1 MNFTLSSLEKLFWIT
16 LGIGRVDWKNN
27 QVTCNRGAYCYAFWR
42 RDPSSDNSSRITV
55 VNRGCWEASGRGDGC
70 SSSVCQQMS
79 HQSKMRVNAGFCC
92 CTGYLCNLN
101 ISSVPLPGAENHT
114 QNLPSPRNATELR
127 AGQGRYGT
135 VWLGYLKEKP
145 VAVKMY
151 PAHYQ
156 QYFFNEKDIYTLP
169 FMDHVSLLAY
179 YGDDRIKNKDGTTS
193 LALVLSYCP
202 LGTLQEYLKGN
213 TVDLMTFTNMAL
225 SISSALAF
233 LHTEMH
239 KQGANKPCVTH
250 RDVNSRN
257 ILIKE
262 DLSCCLADLSLSVKI
277 AGSHYYALGDELHAE
292 TKSINDVGTLRYMA
306 PEILEGAVNLRDCES
321 SMKQIDV
328 YALGLVLWELSM
340 RVADFFHRLS
350 DVPPYSMPFER
361 EVGLHPTFEEMQ
373 VLVCRNK
380 ARPLYPIEWRN
391 NTATRTIRETIE
403 DCTDQDGEA
412 RLTALCVHE
421 RINQIRKVL
430 SRICSPVNRDVAMIH
445 PHQGR
450 NPCLERN
457 LLNCDQREEQ
467 ICIVQTSNKHAK
479 TTTEIE
485 IVPRPPS
492 STAGQLASIP
502 IVQNRPFTSPKL
514 INLVPKSVDQPDVN
528 FVSSLFKLM
537 KKKEKNCSD
546 EETALTRVIVSPF
559 EGETSPQ
566 RPSSLQLLPS
576 APASPDV
583 DVIAEEKALK
593 ELSGRIRTPGDLPPS
608 VRKKRGSKARLSLYD
623 DRMMSYSAYLLF
635 TKGGLQEQA
644 NSRFY
649 FRVLSGD
656 LWLVMIAGLII
667 LSTYLWTVWRI
678 RPPCSK
684 ADLGFV
690 PLDDYCA
697 DGAVVLDSWYNLV
710 NALLRKPNQ
719 YFGCPVLVHPM
730 RYFISN
736 LVLVVRKGFPYL
748 RIINKQKI
756 WRLFSNHYTPFCTQ
770 GRVHGFCHFAYHYGH
785 LRTPQGRVQIVRCR
799 CKFDFIDIPGSD
811 WCRANQASIR
821 YCRNIGDAI
830 LTVQPCLN
838 PPASLELSELWDT
851 QLPLEKLLRL
861 APHLPKLNTL
871 YTRVACLPDVPN
883 IIPPLT
889 NLTADFDFGSTH
901 LNKHFIGFLQYNGS
915 RLKRLIL
922 IDQLAIDA
930 AYKLCNA
937 SDSLRLLGELQTWF
951 TVSRDDVLRMAKDIK
966 KNNWDVRLRYRDV
979 LYPTS

>member
-1 MNFTLSSLEKLFWIT
+1 MLLPICLVAFSVVVKGHDSPRICAWSRLSSSVHEEPSKLPEQQ
-16 LGIGRVDWKNN
+16 VDWKNN

-127 AGQGRYGT
+127 AADGERTKAFVMGGCGAALVLLLLAGVVWRFGPNVHDKDALNDRSRNHSSASQNTGSNNSYNLSQLSLDRIVGQGRYGT

-421 RINQIRKVL
+421 RINQIRKAY
-430 SRICSPVNRDVAMIH
+430 SQTGNISPTINPTNFSTATFSSNYCYTNNISPTPEISFGEKETNDGCGSEDTVETIVTMTPSDSFHTHHSLFNRDVAMIH

-623 DRMMSYSAYLLF
+623 DRMMSYSA
-635 TKGGLQEQA
+635 
-644 NSRFY
+644 
-649 FRVLSGD
+649 
-656 LWLVMIAGLII
+656 
-667 LSTYLWTVWRI
+667 
-678 RPPCSK
+678 
-684 ADLGFV
+684 
-690 PLDDYCA
+690 
-697 DGAVVLDSWYNLV
+697 LDST
-710 NALLRKPNQ
+710 
-719 YFGCPVLVHPM
+719 F
-730 RYFISN
+730 
-736 LVLVVRKGFPYL
+736 
-748 RIINKQKI
+748 
-756 WRLFSNHYTPFCTQ
+756 
-770 GRVHGFCHFAYHYGH
+770 
-785 LRTPQGRVQIVRCR
+785 
-799 CKFDFIDIPGSD
+799 
-811 WCRANQASIR
+811 
-821 YCRNIGDAI
+821 
-830 LTVQPCLN
+830 
-838 PPASLELSELWDT
+838 
-851 QLPLEKLLRL
+851 
-861 APHLPKLNTL
+861 
-871 YTRVACLPDVPN
+871 
-883 IIPPLT
+883 
-889 NLTADFDFGSTH
+889 
-901 LNKHFIGFLQYNGS
+901 
-915 RLKRLIL
+915 
-922 IDQLAIDA
+922 
-930 AYKLCNA
+930 
-937 SDSLRLLGELQTWF
+937 
-951 TVSRDDVLRMAKDIK
+951 
-966 KNNWDVRLRYRDV
+966 
-979 LYPTS
+979 